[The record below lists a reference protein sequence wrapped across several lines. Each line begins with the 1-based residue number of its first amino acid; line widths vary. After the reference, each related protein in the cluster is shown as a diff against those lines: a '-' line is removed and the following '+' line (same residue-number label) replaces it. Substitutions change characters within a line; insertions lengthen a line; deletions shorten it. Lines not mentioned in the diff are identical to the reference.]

1 MSLDNLKNYSRDFK
15 DNIQNLIENG
25 FLEEVKVMILEYE
38 KIVEKDFELYSIK
51 GTIALL
57 EGDLKKAEKYFLD
70 GLTEKPYDSDLIYNL
85 AYLYEMR
92 KENISAY
99 RQYKKLLTLALGD
112 LKEIV
117 SLKITELEKL
127 TQVNDYIERKKVLII
142 AYIFPPL
149 GGSGVQRTLKFV
161 KYLRDFGWEPV
172 VLTVDEGDFPFT
184 DSTLEKEIPQEIEVI
199 RIREKKDLD
208 IHYINKL
215 IQMYQ
220 VVVNN
225 NEIMMEYVELL
236 KNNSDK
242 LNELAFL
249 PDHAIVFA
257 REVLDQIND
266 FVNFNEIDLIYSTS
280 GPYSDHLIGY
290 FLKNKYEKRWVCDFR
305 DEWTN
310 NPYAEFD
317 KDSILFKVLMKM
329 EENILKSCD
338 KILTTTPLAT
348 QNYINNF
355 GVDTNKIETITNGYD
370 EEDFFELLPNN
381 IQGKNE
387 KFRIMHN
394 GILYMIR
401 TPETFLKAVYN
412 LVVNNILPREKIEI
426 YFTLTENDDHWRE
439 VAEQL
444 GIDDLVNFFGYLNHN
459 DSLSYASNADLLLL
473 IVGPGEKNKSVYP
486 GKVFEYLRLG
496 KRILA
501 LSPSGSL
508 VEALINKTS
517 RGENYE
523 FEDVQ
528 GMQDYIIRMYKEW
541 EAGSY
546 SDLSINGDIKR
557 FERRQLTRKLS
568 DIFTET
574 IKEKI
579 RFSFDISERDENF
592 YNDLYESGGWNQSYF
607 KHYSEIHYIDIWM
620 KATEMIRDVENPKI
634 IDIGCG
640 PGQFA
645 NLLLDNHLTNYRGMD
660 FSQEAIKHAKI
671 RNDRYRSS
679 FSVDDVYTSN
689 IFDEDYNIAVLFEI
703 LEHLDGDL
711 EILKKLKKNTKVLFS
726 VPNFYSEG
734 HVRWFNSQLEV
745 AQRYKAVVGINDI
758 YTFDVGGEN
767 KIYLVFAEKE

>member
-1 MSLDNLKNYSRDFK
+1 MRRVGESLSLDNLKNYSRDFK

-184 DSTLEKEIPQEIEVI
+184 DSTLENEIPQEIEVI

-225 NEIMMEYVELL
+225 NEIMMKYVELL

-426 YFTLTENDDHWRE
+426 YFTLTEND
-439 VAEQL
+439 
-444 GIDDLVNFFGYLNHN
+444 
-459 DSLSYASNADLLLL
+459 
-473 IVGPGEKNKSVYP
+473 
-486 GKVFEYLRLG
+486 EY
-496 KRILA
+496 
-501 LSPSGSL
+501 
-508 VEALINKTS
+508 
-517 RGENYE
+517 
-523 FEDVQ
+523 
-528 GMQDYIIRMYKEW
+528 
-541 EAGSY
+541 
-546 SDLSINGDIKR
+546 
-557 FERRQLTRKLS
+557 
-568 DIFTET
+568 
-574 IKEKI
+574 
-579 RFSFDISERDENF
+579 
-592 YNDLYESGGWNQSYF
+592 
-607 KHYSEIHYIDIWM
+607 
-620 KATEMIRDVENPKI
+620 
-634 IDIGCG
+634 
-640 PGQFA
+640 
-645 NLLLDNHLTNYRGMD
+645 
-660 FSQEAIKHAKI
+660 
-671 RNDRYRSS
+671 
-679 FSVDDVYTSN
+679 
-689 IFDEDYNIAVLFEI
+689 
-703 LEHLDGDL
+703 
-711 EILKKLKKNTKVLFS
+711 
-726 VPNFYSEG
+726 
-734 HVRWFNSQLEV
+734 
-745 AQRYKAVVGINDI
+745 
-758 YTFDVGGEN
+758 
-767 KIYLVFAEKE
+767 